1 MHPDGPWIL
10 TKDPWA
16 FVRPNTDR
24 PTRLLA
30 TEWMNVLVYD
40 EGNMSFKEYCWINI
54 LLDGLIYLKI
64 KYVFLKLYEILVDLF
79 KKNIMKILYI
89 YFFCRE
95 RELTNYIM
103 INILENVFIWTNFYY
118 LDIILDI
125 IVHLIFEFMYLGK
138 RIPTDIGPVLF

>member
-1 MHPDGPWIL
+1 
-10 TKDPWA
+10 
-16 FVRPNTDR
+16 
-24 PTRLLA
+24 
-30 TEWMNVLVYD
+30 
-40 EGNMSFKEYCWINI
+40 
-54 LLDGLIYLKI
+54 
-64 KYVFLKLYEILVDLF
+64 
-79 KKNIMKILYI
+79 MKILYI